1 MKRLLFATLVIVS
14 LQVSAQKM
22 DAAKVP
28 ATVKATFAKAYPK
41 ATATWELEDK
51 NYEAGFKQDGKTI
64 TVVIDTKGTLLE
76 TETDITMSDL
86 PKAAAEYLSVH
97 YKGKKVKETAKIVKA
112 NGEVNYEAEVNK
124 VDVIFDSK
132 GGFLKEVKG

>member
-1 MKRLLFATLVIVS
+1 MKRLLFAS
-14 LQVSAQKM
+14 LIITSLHVTAQKM

-28 ATVKATFAKAYPK
+28 AAVKATFAKTYPK
-41 ATATWELEDK
+41 ATATWEMEDK
-51 NYEAGFKQDGKTI
+51 NYEAGFKQDGKSI

-76 TETDITMSDL
+76 TETDIAMSDL
-86 PKAAAEYLSVH
+86 PKAAADYLSVH

>member
-1 MKRLLFATLVIVS
+1 MKRLLFAS
-14 LQVSAQKM
+14 LIITSLHVTAQKM

-28 ATVKATFAKAYPK
+28 AAVKATFAKAYPK
-41 ATATWELEDK
+41 ATATWEMEDK
-51 NYEAGFKQDGKTI
+51 NYEAGFKQDGKSI
-64 TVVIDTKGTLLE
+64 TVVIDTKGILLE
-76 TETDITMSDL
+76 TETDIAMSDL
-86 PKAAAEYLSVH
+86 PKAAADYLSVH